1 MKTYLN
7 PSQEQWPT
15 LAQRQTVASADLNE
29 TVKSIFSDIE
39 KNGSKAVKK
48 YTQYFDGVTLENL
61 KVTTAEIEH
70 IASDGTKR
78 DCALMQQTIVPVVK
92 KIV

>member
-39 KNGSKAVKK
+39 KNGSKAVKSTPNISMVWLWK
-48 YTQYFDGVTLENL
+48 T
-61 KVTTAEIEH
+61 
-70 IASDGTKR
+70 
-78 DCALMQQTIVPVVK
+78 
-92 KIV
+92 